1 LVKEETGGDAAED
14 NEGTFTW
21 TATAPT
27 TFAAVD
33 SAVSGSTVDLGFTV
47 KDNFSQ
53 AISAA
58 SKGDLMVYMVAVVNG
73 VETPATFSETVAVA
87 DGSASVSV
95 ANFVPAGSSAMV
107 VRGYLYRL
115 GYEVA
120 TSNAV
125 IAASGALKTITV
137 YNTPAVS
144 AVQVPATLSA
154 DVTYEDFRVG
164 NSNIDTDLLEDSN
177 LGTTPDKVALNG
189 FVADANGAGIAAA
202 QVVIAGNGLL
212 FEQSGIYSA
221 DSITVYTSTDG
232 SYSVDVFAHAAS
244 STGVSVTS
252 TTGGVSSTTL
262 LKTYLPTGLDGNN
275 LNLSWTLPANMVVN
289 TTYAIVVKL
298 TDKWG
303 NPVATST
310 TTEALTLSSA
320 GSVQFNGVNNSIDKN
335 FDKNGEVLV
344 YARSVK
350 DIAGPGTLTAS
361 LNANSKYSATSAAA
375 ATTLAVTE
383 IADDVDGTVWDE
395 SAFANAISSVV
406 NVLETAPAAAQKVNA
421 GSFKGCVALY
431 AKGYEGQRMSAKVG
445 KDWVVVPSIVN
456 NQENGTLFR
465 AVEFVGAGVDISVRI
480 YIDRVLVATIPLLT
494 K

>member
-1 LVKEETGGDAAED
+1 MTRKGLAFGAGLALIGSGLGVAPASATDAV
-14 NEGTFTW
+14 NVLL
-21 TATAPT
+21 AP
-27 TFAAVD
+27 
-33 SAVSGSTVDLGFTV
+33 
-47 KDNFSQ
+47 
-53 AISAA
+53 
-58 SKGDLMVYMVAVVNG
+58 
-73 VETPATFSETVAVA
+73 
-87 DGSASVSV
+87 
-95 ANFVPAGSSAMV
+95 
-107 VRGYLYRL
+107 
-115 GYEVA
+115 
-120 TSNAV
+120 
-125 IAASGALKTITV
+125 KT
-137 YNTPAVS
+137 
-144 AVQVPATLSA
+144 
-154 DVTYEDFRVG
+154 
-164 NSNIDTDLLEDSN
+164 
-177 LGTTPDKVALNG
+177 GTTYNSILQ
-189 FVADANGAGIAAA
+189 AGI
-202 QVVIAGNGLL
+202 
-212 FEQSGIYSA
+212 
-221 DSITVYTSTDG
+221 T
-232 SYSVDVFAHAAS
+232 
-244 STGVSVTS
+244 
-252 TTGGVSSTTL
+252 
-262 LKTYLPTGLDGNN
+262 
-275 LNLSWTLPANMVVN
+275 
-289 TTYAIVVKL
+289 L

-320 GSVQFNGVNNSIDKN
+320 GSVQFNGVNGSIDKN

-421 GSFKGCVALY
+421 GSFKGYVALY

-480 YIDRVLVATIPLLT
+480 YIDRVLVSTIPLLT